1 MPNPFSA
8 WKYALIAVVVALGFI
23 FALPNWYGK
32 SPAVE
37 IRFNEGTA
45 VRKSAA
51 AIAPM
56 LAENDIPYTRI
67 VVGGDRIDILFPD
80 TDAQIQARDLLGRT
94 YPKANVA
101 VNLRANTPPW
111 LEKSGL
117 NPMNLGLDLR
127 GGVSFLLQVDS
138 KELLARKS
146 SELIDLVTTTLKKKA
161 LPIDASEAVDNGGA
175 RFLFDDKA
183 QRRQALDALYPIL
196 PQGVQQVSEDKE
208 GKFVVRLFYTEQ
220 ALAAAKRRAADQNR
234 VRMAGRVNSLGVA
247 EPSVQ
252 VVGDDRILIQL
263 PGIQDVARAKELLG
277 STATLEF
284 YLVDEKASPA
294 EIAAAAERRHAPFG
308 DKLGYFE
315 NGQAILLKRRVV
327 MSGEHIVDA
336 SAAYGQQSS
345 QPQVNVVLDSAGG
358 AQMSQI
364 TRENIGKRMATIYV
378 EYLPVTKKDA
388 DGKTLTEVLKKEVVV
403 NAATIQGQFSS
414 HFQIIGV
421 TPFDRAQ
428 KLAATLRAGS
438 LVAPV
443 YIIEERTIGPSAG
456 QKNIEQGIDAAI
468 LGLLLVTLFMLL
480 YYRRLGVFSIIA
492 LAINLVLL
500 VAAMSFLGATL
511 TLPGIAGIVL
521 TLGMAVD
528 ANVLIYE
535 RIREEREDARLE
547 AREAVRMGF
556 GGALSTIL
564 DANITTLIVAI
575 MLFSFGAGPIKGFAV
590 TLSVGILT
598 SMFAA
603 IFVTRALVEFF
614 LLRAAQPR
622 LGL

>member
-1 MPNPFSA
+1 MSNSFSG
-8 WKYALIAVVVALGFI
+8 WKYALIAVVVALGFV
-23 FALPNWYGK
+23 FALPNWFGK
-32 SPAVE
+32 SAAVE
-37 IRFNEGTA
+37 IRFDAGGGA
-45 VRKSAA
+45 RQSAA
-51 AIAPM
+51 AVASM
-56 LAENDIPYTRI
+56 LAQNHIAHMRI
-67 VVGGDRIDILFPD
+67 VTVASGIDILFPD
-80 TDAQIQARDLLGRT
+80 TDAQIQARDLLARA
-94 YPKANVA
+94 YPQAKVA
-101 VNLRANTPPW
+101 VNLLANTPPW
-111 LEKSGL
+111 MQKAGL

-146 SELIDLVTTTLKKKA
+146 AELIDLVDTALKKKGLA
-161 LPIDASEAVDNGGA
+161 IVASETADNGGA
-175 RFLFDDKA
+175 RFLFAENA
-183 QRRQALDALYPIL
+183 QRRQALDALYTLL
-196 PQGVQQVSEDKE
+196 PKGVQQVSEDRD
-208 GKFVVRLFYTEQ
+208 GKFAIHLFYLEQ
-220 ALAAAKRRAADQNR
+220 ALNDAKRRAADQNR
-234 VRMAGRVNSLGVA
+234 MRMASRVNSLGIA

-252 VVGDDRILIQL
+252 VVGNDRILVQL
-263 PGIQDVARAKELLG
+263 PGIQDVAKAKEILG

-284 YLVDEKASPA
+284 YLVDEKASLA
-294 EIAAAAERRHAPFG
+294 EIARAAEQHRAPFG
-308 DKLGYFE
+308 DKLGHFE

-336 SAAYGQQSS
+336 SAAYGQQSG
-345 QPQVNVVLDSAGG
+345 QPQVNVALDSAGG

-364 TRENIGKRMATIYV
+364 TRENIGKRMATMYV
-378 EYLPVTKKDA
+378 EYLPLSKEDA
-388 DGKTLTEVLKKEVVV
+388 SGKTVTEVEKKEVVV

-414 HFQIIGV
+414 HFQITGV
-421 TPFDRAQ
+421 APFDRAQ

-456 QKNIEQGIDAAI
+456 QKNIDQGINAAI

-492 LAINLVLL
+492 LAVNLVLL
-500 VAAMSFLGATL
+500 VALMSFLGATL

-535 RIREEREDARLE
+535 RIREEREEARLA
-547 AREAVRMGF
+547 AREAVGMGF
-556 GGALSTIL
+556 DGALSTIL

-598 SMFAA
+598 SMFSA

-614 LLRAAQPR
+614 LLRAAQPK

>member
-1 MPNPFSA
+1 MLNSFSG
-8 WKYALIAVVVALGFI
+8 WKYALIIAVVALGFVL
-23 FALPNWYGK
+23 ALPNWYGK

-37 IRFNEGTA
+37 IRFNDVNAPRGSVQT
-45 VRKSAA
+45 
-51 AIAPM
+51 IAPI
-56 LAENDIPYTRI
+56 LAENHIAYTRI
-67 VVGGDRIDILFPD
+67 VAGTDRIDVLFPD
-80 TDAQIQARDLLGRT
+80 TDAQIQARDLLARA
-94 YPKANVA
+94 YPKADVV
-101 VNLRANTPPW
+101 VNLVANTPSW
-111 LEKSGL
+111 LEKTGL
-117 NPMNLGLDLR
+117 DPMNLGLDLR

-146 SELIDLVTTTLKKKA
+146 SELIDLVTATLNKKTLA
-161 LPIDASEAVDNGGA
+161 IGASEALDNGGA
-175 RFLFDDKA
+175 RFLFDEKA
-183 QRRQALDALYPIL
+183 QRRQALDALYSLL
-196 PQGVQQVSEDKE
+196 PQGVQQVSEDE
-208 GKFVVRLFYTEQ
+208 GKKFVIRLFYTEQ
-220 ALAAAKRRAADQNR
+220 ALDAAKRRAADQNR
-234 VRMAGRVNSLGVA
+234 MRMASRVNSLGVA

-252 VVGDDRILIQL
+252 VVGNDRILVQL
-263 PGIQDVARAKELLG
+263 PGIQDVARAKEILG

-284 YLVDEKASPA
+284 YLVDEQASPS
-294 EIAAAAERRHAPFG
+294 EITRAAERKRAPFG

-315 NGQAILLKRRVV
+315 DGQALLLKRRVV

-364 TRENIGKRMATIYV
+364 TRENIGKRMATVYV
-378 EYLPVTKKDA
+378 EYLPVTKQDA
-388 DGKTLTEVLKKEVVV
+388 NGKTSTEVLKKEVVV
-403 NAATIQGQFSS
+403 NAATIQGQFSN
-414 HFQIIGV
+414 HFQITGV
-421 TPFDRAQ
+421 TPFERAQ

-456 QKNIEQGIDAAI
+456 QKNIEQGINAAI
-468 LGLLLVTLFMLL
+468 LGLLLVTLFMLF

-492 LAINLVLL
+492 LSVNMVLL
-500 VAAMSFLGATL
+500 VALMSWLGATL

-535 RIREEREDARLE
+535 RIREERDNARLE
-547 AREAVRMGF
+547 VREAVRMGF
-556 GGALSTIL
+556 DGALSTIL

-598 SMFAA
+598 SMFSA

-614 LLRAAQPR
+614 LLRGAQPR